1 MATNTMIDGYG
12 RTTEERRALQDKV
25 KRANEMAALNWDDPT
40 WRREM
45 AQELTETIYLGFEH
59 ENLLMYMT
67 QVENAD
73 FNARVFLKEVKGL
86 RAFWVA
92 RGGYIEA
99 STVRA
104 EVLEI
109 PRDTIGFHVYEFEDK
124 LRTNF
129 AETQATLVEL
139 GIQRLDAEV
148 NLRMFSLLQ
157 ASVPA
162 GSPSYIATAGVSLPV
177 LNTAIRQVRDE
188 SRDQEVV
195 IVGRSLQT
203 DQILDAIQGG
213 GLSTGPGG
221 FGGFLPETNEDL
233 LRRGVLGTY
242 RGAKIISLKN
252 YRDDTDTPFFP
263 GNELWVIARDASKFA
278 FWGGLLSKEYTEDD
292 NWYWHYLAR
301 RDFGGVVHRPSRLR
315 RLIDTTTPAYTI
327 VPQ

>member
-1 MATNTMIDGYG
+1 MATNVLVDSKG
-12 RTTEERRALQDKV
+12 RTTEERRALQDKM
-25 KRANEMAALNWDDPT
+25 KRVNEIAAANWDDPT

-59 ENLLMYMT
+59 ENLLSYMT

-99 STVRA
+99 STVNA
-104 EVLEI
+104 EVLEL
-109 PRDTIGFHVYEFEDK
+109 PRDTIGFHVSEFEDK

-157 ASVPA
+157 AAVPSSSPFYMSGA
-162 GSPSYIATAGVSLPV
+162 GLSLAS
-177 LNTAIRQVRDE
+177 LNTALRQVRDE
-188 SRDQEVV
+188 SRDFEIA
-195 IVGRSLQT
+195 IVGRSLMT
-203 DQILDAIQGG
+203 DQIIDQLQAGTG
-213 GLSTGPGG
+213 TNST
-221 FGGFLPETNEDL
+221 FGAFLPTTNEDL

-242 RGAKIISLKN
+242 RGAKIIALKN

-263 GNELWVIARDASKFA
+263 GNELWVIGRDASKFA

-292 NWYWHYLAR
+292 AWYWHYLAR

-315 RLIDTTTPAYTI
+315 RIVDTTISPYTV